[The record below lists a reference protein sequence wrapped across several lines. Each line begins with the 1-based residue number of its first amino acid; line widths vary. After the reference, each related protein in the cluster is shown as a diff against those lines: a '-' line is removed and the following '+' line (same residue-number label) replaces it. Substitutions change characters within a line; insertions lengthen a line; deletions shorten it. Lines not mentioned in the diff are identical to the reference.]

1 MKLLKSKKF
10 LIVLAVLL
18 VIVTGYRIFG
28 GSESKLE
35 KQLIATLPIEIT
47 NYYWCPDGYELFS
60 WNESNVE
67 ETLDIKEFT
76 IDRQT
81 TDGNFKTADCTI
93 VMENERLVKTVCVN
107 LTCIRY
113 DDGSWQ
119 VEGWSYLQEPKT
131 VPKEVP
137 DNGEAI
143 AIKHLT
149 EEFGFNNLKKNR
161 ETVDLE
167 NGEIVYYYQVN
178 DQYKYV
184 DFTGEVKCTVEF
196 GGFDGI
202 DGDGIYCYSW
212 ECDSDS
218 AENNTKANW
227 NIFGI
232 WHFEK
237 YNEDEVLIRY
247 TDVMVN
253 QISEEDA
260 GTVKKYE
267 HKREKVGMDGPFN
280 VYDYTG
286 NFECYT
292 TSISCTIEG
301 NNPLDAKCII
311 NPDGLMNNIV
321 FTRDSIEEEYVDWTS
336 VTRINV

>member
-1 MKLLKSKKF
+1 MKILKSKKF
-10 LIVLAVLL
+10 LIALAVIL
-18 VIVTGYRIFG
+18 VIMTGYRLFG

-35 KQLIATLPIEIT
+35 KQLIATLPREIT
-47 NYYWCPDGYELFS
+47 NYYWCPDGYDLFKV
-60 WNESNVE
+60 NESDVE
-67 ETLDIKEFT
+67 ETLEVKEFT

-93 VMENERLVKTVCVN
+93 IMENERLVKTVCVN

-131 VPKEVP
+131 IPKEVP
-137 DNGEAI
+137 DNGETI
-143 AIKHLT
+143 ATKHIT
-149 EEFGFNNLKKNR
+149 EEFGFTNLEKVK

-196 GGFDGI
+196 CGSDGI
-202 DGDGIYCYSW
+202 GDGGIYNYSW
-212 ECDSDS
+212 ECYSGS

-227 NIFGI
+227 NIIGT
-232 WHFEK
+232 WRFEE
-237 YNEDEVLIRY
+237 YNDDTVLIVY
-247 TDVMVN
+247 ADVTVN
-253 QISEEDA
+253 EISEVNA
-260 GTVKKYE
+260 GIVKKYYN
-267 HKREKVGMDGPFN
+267 KREKVGMDGPFD

-286 NFECYT
+286 KFECYT
-292 TSISCTIEG
+292 TSVSCTIEG
-301 NNPLDAKCII
+301 NNPLDAKCIV
-311 NPDGLMNNIV
+311 NPDGVMNNIV
-321 FTRDSIEEEYVDWTS
+321 FTIDSIEEYVDWNTI
-336 VTRINV
+336 TKIG